1 MRAVLFDC
9 DGTIADSCGLICD
22 IMRRV
27 FAEHG
32 LPEPADAETRGIIGL
47 SLDVAIGRL
56 HPAAEPPLLA
66 AMVEGYRRTFRVSR
80 ADAAFR
86 ETLFPGM
93 KALVDR
99 LAARDDVLLAMVTGK
114 SRRGVAAICEAHGME
129 TTFHAVR
136 TADDCPSKPHPAM
149 VEECCLE
156 FGLDPSQALVVGD
169 SVFDIEMA
177 KTAGASALGVAWG
190 THEAAPLLASGAYA
204 VAETVEE
211 LEALIDAWLP
221 GDPVPSQRG
230 QWVAAD

>member
-32 LPEPADAETRGIIGL
+32 LPEPEDAETRGIIGL

-56 HPAAEPPLLA
+56 NPAAEPPLLA
-66 AMVEGYRRTFRVSR
+66 AMVEGYRRTFRESR
-80 ADAAFR
+80 ADERFR

-93 KALVDR
+93 KALIDR
-99 LAARDDVLLAMVTGK
+99 LSAREDVLLAMVTGK
-114 SRRGVAAICEAHGME
+114 SRSGVAAICEMHGME
-129 TTFHAVR
+129 FHAVR

-149 VEECCLE
+149 VEECCAE
-156 FGLDPSQALVVGD
+156 FGLDPRHALVVGD

-177 KTAGASALGVAWG
+177 RTAGAPALGVAWG

-204 VAETVEE
+204 VAETVDE
-211 LEALIDAWLP
+211 LGAFIDAWLL
-221 GDPVPSQRG
+221 GDPLQAERG
-230 QWVAAD
+230 RRVTVD

>member
-9 DGTIADSCGLICD
+9 DGTIADSCSLICD

-32 LPEPADAETRGIIGL
+32 LPEPQDAETRGIIGL

-66 AMVEGYRRTFRVSR
+66 AMVEGYRRTFRESR

-149 VEECCLE
+149 VEECCAE
-156 FGLDPSQALVVGD
+156 FGLDPHYALVVGD

-177 KTAGASALGVAWG
+177 RTAGAPALGVAWG

-204 VAETVEE
+204 VAETVDE
-211 LEALIDAWLP
+211 LGVLIDAWL
-221 GDPVPSQRG
+221 G
-230 QWVAAD
+230 QTSEAAHAVAMAAD

>member
-32 LPEPADAETRGIIGL
+32 LPEPEDAETRGIIGL

-56 HPAAEPPLLA
+56 HPTAEPPLLA
-66 AMVEGYRRTFRVSR
+66 AMVEGYRRTFRASR
-80 ADAAFR
+80 ADERFR

-93 KALVDR
+93 KALIDR
-99 LAARDDVLLAMVTGK
+99 LSAREDVLLAMVTGK
-114 SRRGVAAICEAHGME
+114 SRSGVAAICETHDME
-129 TTFHAVR
+129 FHAVR

-149 VEECCLE
+149 VEECCAE
-156 FGLDPSQALVVGD
+156 FGLDPRHALVVGD

-177 KTAGASALGVAWG
+177 RTAGASALGVAWG

-204 VAETVEE
+204 VAETVDE
-211 LEALIDAWLP
+211 LGAFIDAWLL
-221 GDPVPSQRG
+221 DAPVLAERG
-230 QWVAAD
+230 QRVAVD